1 MFGKKKADRHEL
13 AVPPATESDPHAF
26 ELLRVWA
33 AHQEQHVT
41 IHPGLKGGPEQF
53 GFMLAQLAKHG
64 ALLYGQREGMSPTD
78 ALKLVRQG
86 FDEEWSSGKWPS
98 GKIPVED

>member
-1 MFGKKKADRHEL
+1 MFGKSKLKPHEL
-13 AVPPATESDPHAF
+13 AVPGPAESDPQAF

-33 AHQEQHVT
+33 AHGDQHVS
-41 IHPGLKGGPEQF
+41 IHSGLHGGPEGF
-53 GFMLAQLAKHG
+53 GHMLAQLARHG
-64 ALLYGQREGMSPTD
+64 ALLYGQREGMPPQE

-86 FDEEWSSGKWPS
+86 FDEEWGNGTWPA